1 MSHREAGE
9 RLLQNAGTLAEKI
22 TEKQY
27 RLQPDLMERFGP
39 IGKIR
44 TKEDSRYSLSYL
56 AESVLVKSPSLF
68 IHYISWLKVLLAGYR
83 VSAED
88 LEVNLQLIKESLE
101 EEFEHPYLE
110 FLLEY
115 LEMGIEATCQPESQS
130 SFIHASLPYGL
141 EAQAYV
147 QHLLHNRRKE
157 AFELIESELDAG
169 ASIRDMY
176 RYIFQ
181 PAQYEIGRLWQQSE
195 ISVGQEHFC
204 TAATQS
210 FISRLYSR
218 WLLQPNQEKRL
229 VAACVGSEQHEIGL
243 RMLTDVFEMEGWDT
257 HYLGA
262 NVPNASIVEAIGRHK
277 SDVVAI
283 SVTMTYHLHL
293 AKDLIHRIRSHAET
307 AHVKIMVGGYPFNID
322 KDLWRAVGADGY
334 APGAEEAVA
343 VAEHLLIHPVSLDNV
358 SAASEAGKG

>member
-9 RLLQNAGTLAEKI
+9 RLLQDAGILAEKI
-22 TEKQY
+22 TEMQY

-44 TKEDSRYSLSYL
+44 TKQDSQYSLSYL

-68 IHYISWLKVLLAGYR
+68 THYISWLKVLLAGYQ

-88 LEVNLQLIKESLE
+88 LGLNLKLIKEALY
-101 EEFEHPYLE
+101 EEFEEPHRT

-115 LEMGIEATCQPESQS
+115 LEMGIDVTKELETQTN
-130 SFIHASLPYGL
+130 FIHASMPYGL
-141 EAQAYV
+141 EAKAYL
-147 QHLLHNRRKE
+147 QYLLDNQRRE
-157 AFELIESELDAG
+157 AFDIIESELDAG
-169 ASIRDMY
+169 ASIRDIY

-181 PAQYEIGRLWQQSE
+181 PVQYEIGRLWQQGQ

-218 WLLQPNQEKRL
+218 WMIGPNQGKKL
-229 VAACVGSEQHEIGL
+229 VAACVGSEQHEVGL

-257 HYLGA
+257 YYLGA
-262 NVPNASIVEAIGRHK
+262 NVPNGSIVEAIKHHE

-293 AKDLIHRIRSHAET
+293 ARELIERIRDHAEI
-307 AHVKIMVGGYPFNID
+307 AHVKVMVGGYPFNID
-322 KDLWRAVGADGY
+322 KDLWRTVGADGY
-334 APGAEEAVA
+334 APGADEAVA
-343 VAEHLLIHPVSLDNV
+343 IAERMLISPVSLDNV
-358 SAASEAGKG
+358 SKVIE

>member
-68 IHYISWLKVLLAGYR
+68 THYISWLKVLLAGYR

-115 LEMGIEATCQPESQS
+115 LEMGIEATRQSESQS

-176 RYIFQ
+176 CYIFQ
-181 PAQYEIGRLWQQSE
+181 PAQYEIGRLWQKRE
-195 ISVGQEHFC
+195 ISVGQEHF
-204 TAATQS
+204 AQQQHN
-210 FISRLYSR
+210 RLFQDCIPDGCFSLIRGKGWSLPVSEVSSTRLDYAC
-218 WLLQPNQEKRL
+218 LQ
-229 VAACVGSEQHEIGL
+229 
-243 RMLTDVFEMEGWDT
+243 M
-257 HYLGA
+257 YLKWKAG
-262 NVPNASIVEAIGRHK
+262 IRI
-277 SDVVAI
+277 I
-283 SVTMTYHLHL
+283 SVRMF
-293 AKDLIHRIRSHAET
+293 RIQ
-307 AHVKIMVGGYPFNID
+307 V
-322 KDLWRAVGADGY
+322 L
-334 APGAEEAVA
+334 
-343 VAEHLLIHPVSLDNV
+343 
-358 SAASEAGKG
+358 